1 MQKTQRIIFSKL
13 NQLKTLDELAE
24 WVPGLS

>member
-1 MQKTQRIIFSKL
+1 MQKTKKIIFSKTSK
-13 NQLKTLDELAE
+13 LKTLAELAE